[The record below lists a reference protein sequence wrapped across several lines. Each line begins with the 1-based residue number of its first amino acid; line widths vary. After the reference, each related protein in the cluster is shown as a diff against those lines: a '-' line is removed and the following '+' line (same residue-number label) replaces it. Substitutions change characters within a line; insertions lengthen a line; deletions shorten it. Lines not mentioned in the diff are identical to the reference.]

1 MILRVLRF
9 AGGNGPM
16 PAGKTAKHFQEE
28 TMDRRDLWMKDP
40 ELKAAYE
47 ALGPKFRRE
56 VEMAQQR
63 REQRG
68 AHAVAV
74 SSRNPAR
81 QVTVARR

>member
-1 MILRVLRF
+1 
-9 AGGNGPM
+9 
-16 PAGKTAKHFQEE
+16 
-28 TMDRRDLWMKDP
+28 MDRRDIWMKDP

-68 AHAVAV
+68 AQAVVAS
-74 SSRNPAR
+74 SSRRPAR
-81 QVTVARR
+81 QPVVVRR